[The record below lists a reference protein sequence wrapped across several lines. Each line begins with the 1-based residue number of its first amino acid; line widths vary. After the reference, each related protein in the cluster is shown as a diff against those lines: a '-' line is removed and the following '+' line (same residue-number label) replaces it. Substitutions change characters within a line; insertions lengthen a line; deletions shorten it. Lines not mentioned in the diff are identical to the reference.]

1 MEETMP
7 KTREKYLVFGVD
19 LYHVRNRNEKRLIKS
34 MMEIITAKG
43 LEKELSSED
52 LKDIYAYA
60 LNQLEA
66 RYSQQ
71 GTIVLRDPVRKAK
84 IDKVVNEALVLV
96 MNHPKNR
103 A

>member
-1 MEETMP
+1 MS
-7 KTREKYLVFGVD
+7 KIREKYLVLGVD

-43 LEKELSSED
+43 LEDKLSPEA

-66 RYSQQ
+66 RYTQQ
-71 GTIVLRDPVRKAK
+71 GTVVLRDPVRKEK
-84 IDKVVNEALVLV
+84 IDKVVNEAIVLV
-96 MNHPKNR
+96 MNHPKR
-103 A
+103 GF